1 MLQDI
6 RFALRTFARN
16 PLFTLG
22 AIATLALGIGLNST
36 LFSLSNAV
44 LFRPL
49 PGVAEP
55 DRLAWVST
63 LLRDLLDAGTTGV
76 VSGARATA
84 RGSALDLPR

>member
-22 AIATLALGIGLNST
+22 AVATLALGIGVNST
-36 LFSLSNAV
+36 IFSLSNAV

-55 DRLAWVST
+55 GRLAWVST
-63 LLRDLLDAGTTGV
+63 LLRDRGRETGMSYPDSVDYRDASRETCC
-76 VSGARATA
+76 
-84 RGSALDLPR
+84 